1 MNFSDYDAT
10 YRTRKGNFLKQID
23 QLIDWRALTLMQP
36 FRINP
41 INRAVLIQSHKS
53 IHKPTI

>member
-1 MNFSDYDAT
+1 MSFSEFDVT
-10 YRTRKGNFLKQID
+10 RRTWKGNFLKQID